1 MGMRIAMVSV
11 PSGRQDPHV
20 AALARGLGA
29 RGNSVVVHTRR
40 GDPGPPRQVHMAP
53 GVVVDHVAAGPPQPI
68 AKDLLFPY
76 MEEFAADLRRQWWA
90 SRPDVVHS
98 HFWMSGYAAVR
109 AARPLGIPVLHTFH
123 ALGVIRKREQ
133 GVRDTSPPE
142 RHDVETGLMHA
153 VDRALATCPEE
164 VFELLRRGA
173 DRGRVGIVPCG
184 VDAEH
189 AMDRVVA
196 RTLRAYAA
204 AGRSALAAP
213 EMWA

>member
-11 PSGRQDPHV
+11 PAGGQDPHV
-20 AALARGLGA
+20 AALARGLAGC
-29 RGNSVVVHTRR
+29 GNSVVVHTHR
-40 GDPGPPRQVHMAP
+40 A
-53 GVVVDHVAAGPPQPI
+53 
-68 AKDLLFPY
+68 LFPY

-90 SRPDVVHS
+90 LRPDVVHS

-133 GVRDTSPPE
+133 GVRDTSTPE

-164 VFELLRRGA
+164 AFEMLRRGA
-173 DRGRVGIVPCG
+173 ERGRVGVVPCG
-184 VDAEH
+184 VDADH
-189 AMDRVVA
+189 GMDRVVA

-213 EMWA
+213 EMWAGV